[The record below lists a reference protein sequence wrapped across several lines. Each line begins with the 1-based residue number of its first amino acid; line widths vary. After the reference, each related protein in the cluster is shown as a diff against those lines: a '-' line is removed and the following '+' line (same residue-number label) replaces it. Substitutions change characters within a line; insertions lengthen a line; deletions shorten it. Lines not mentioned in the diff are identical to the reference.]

1 MGEHGCHEGRAY
13 GSEDRH
19 QSERRLRDDR
29 VMLTVRT
36 AADAEV
42 ALDIVRQDAPA
53 CVVTDPPID
62 S

>member
-1 MGEHGCHEGRAY
+1 VNTAVTRAEPTDPKTDTKAS
-13 GSEDRH
+13 GV
-19 QSERRLRDDR
+19 LRDDR